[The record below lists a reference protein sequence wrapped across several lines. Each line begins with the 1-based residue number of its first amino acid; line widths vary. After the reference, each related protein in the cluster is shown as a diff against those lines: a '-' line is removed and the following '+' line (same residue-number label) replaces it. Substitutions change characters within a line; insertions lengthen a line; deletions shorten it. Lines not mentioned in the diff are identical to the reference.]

1 MSQRKGKNNNKD
13 IKKIAQPQV
22 IIHQKAITTNTAN
35 KIVENNEKEKILEK
49 CEGNELVG
57 YLLCGDDPTEEFKK
71 MTEDKK
77 ILLEKKKA
85 QQAFEKH
92 DDLSIAKD
100 LFTDNKKNLGL
111 GETSKSSKK
120 KHVATVVISD
130 DEDNAETMN
139 VENNEISEKQRG
151 KLPEKN
157 EDKEMKE
164 IKDKSADEEMTD
176 ADGRQVI
183 ITIDY
188 KLSIETTGL
197 KMGAN
202 KIMDLINEVIK
213 TRPNK
218 PICTP
223 IWNKEV
229 TKDKQGKVIKEKTK
243 FFVQLKFK
251 TKEERA
257 KFMEKEIKI
266 MVTTSSD
273 DTQGEQSVQEK
284 VTLPMK
290 ILNFFEKDV
299 EKIKNNKLE
308 QDQRTIQVL
317 DLPIT
322 YDNSSYKKSIIKK
335 AFERFGEVEYLAV
348 QRQGGLYN
356 QAFLRFKEADVLE
369 KYFKDARA
377 LWSHYVDKH
386 SVKVIPK
393 LLSDEEREI
402 RKKYNLK
409 LSGLAYN
416 TAAMDIQEIL
426 STVKAKTCKI
436 PRIPN
441 ERYTPARYAYVS
453 FDTEE
458 CMNKA
463 KDYKFSQA
471 KEREIRKKY
480 NLKLSGLAYNTAAM
494 DIQEILSTVKA
505 KTCKI
510 PRIPNERYT
519 PARYAYVSFDTEECM
534 NKAKD
539 YKFSQAK
546 GKNKPRDL
554 YWSEPEQKICNI
566 CGNPAHEAKECDHKK
581 ELEEKKKL
589 FKKSDKK
596 PNSLRNYKVSYA
608 SKVKEGMNNK
618 AKKID
623 NDKAQNQTT
632 EKKIGNSEEMVNNKE
647 YQKWREE
654 VITQLKAEIC
664 NLKNNPS
671 KETVQEPSAKKAKK
685 SGDDKTNDYNKRTLV
700 SDESSSSDNRKT
712 TQGKSNVERPL
723 TPIQKEANK
732 KLDEANKKI
741 SELAKNQSSI
751 HGMLSNLINNFYGSS
766 NSGEY
771 DELEEEE
778 ENY

>member
-13 IKKIAQPQV
+13 IKMIAQPQV
-22 IIHQKAITTNTAN
+22 IIQQKAITTNTAK

-49 CEGNELVG
+49 CKGNELVG

-77 ILLEKKKA
+77 IWKEKEKA
-85 QQAFEKH
+85 QQALEKH
-92 DDLSIAKD
+92 DDLSAAKD
-100 LFTDNKKNLGL
+100 LFADNKKNLGL
-111 GETSKSSKK
+111 GEASKNSKK
-120 KHVATVVISD
+120 KHVATVILSD
-130 DEDNAETMN
+130 DEDNADTMII
-139 VENNEISEKQRG
+139 ENNEVSEKQRG
-151 KLPEKN
+151 KLPEKK
-157 EDKEMKE
+157 EDKEVKKV
-164 IKDKSADEEMTD
+164 KDKSADEEMTD

-183 ITIDY
+183 INIDY

-229 TKDKQGKVIKEKTK
+229 TKDKQGKIIREKTK

-266 MVTTSSD
+266 MVTTSND
-273 DTQGEQSVQEK
+273 DTQGEQGVQEK

-290 ILNFFEKDV
+290 ILNFFKKNV

-308 QDQRTIQVL
+308 LDQRTIQIL

-335 AFERFGEVEYLAV
+335 AFERFGEIEYLAV

-356 QAFLRFKEADVLE
+356 QAFLRFKEADVVE

-453 FDTEE
+453 F
-458 CMNKA
+458 N
-463 KDYKFSQA
+463 
-471 KEREIRKKY
+471 
-480 NLKLSGLAYNTAAM
+480 
-494 DIQEILSTVKA
+494 
-505 KTCKI
+505 
-510 PRIPNERYT
+510 
-519 PARYAYVSFDTEECM
+519 TEECM

-654 VITQLKAEIC
+654 VITQLKLIQAEVAKSDNDIKNMMLEFNSTSNEIRAEIC
-664 NLKNNPS
+664 NLKNSPS

-685 SGDDKTNDYNKRTLV
+685 SGDNKTNDHNKRNLV
-700 SDESSSSDNRKT
+700 SDESSSSDNRKM

>member
-308 QDQRTIQVL
+308 QDQRTIQIL

-393 LLSDEEREI
+393 LLSDEEIEI

-416 TAAMDIQEIL
+416 TAAI
-426 STVKAKTCKI
+426 
-436 PRIPN
+436 
-441 ERYTPARYAYVS
+441 
-453 FDTEE
+453 
-458 CMNKA
+458 
-463 KDYKFSQA
+463 
-471 KEREIRKKY
+471 
-480 NLKLSGLAYNTAAM
+480 

-554 YWSEPEQKICNI
+554 YWSEPEQKVCNI

-596 PNSLRNYKVSYA
+596 P
-608 SKVKEGMNNK
+608 
-618 AKKID
+618 
-623 NDKAQNQTT
+623 
-632 EKKIGNSEEMVNNKE
+632 
-647 YQKWREE
+647 
-654 VITQLKAEIC
+654 
-664 NLKNNPS
+664 
-671 KETVQEPSAKKAKK
+671 
-685 SGDDKTNDYNKRTLV
+685 KT
-700 SDESSSSDNRKT
+700 
-712 TQGKSNVERPL
+712 
-723 TPIQKEANK
+723 
-732 KLDEANKKI
+732 
-741 SELAKNQSSI
+741 
-751 HGMLSNLINNFYGSS
+751 
-766 NSGEY
+766 
-771 DELEEEE
+771 
-778 ENY
+778 